1 MSGKLKGTIY
11 VLICIAL
18 WALIP
23 VVSKTGQT
31 RLDNHQFLF
40 WSSLISFLVLS
51 GTAGLRGKFTDFKRI
66 SLREYLGIFVLGLLG
81 TYIYYL
87 FLYLGYAEAVGLEVL
102 VVQYTWPLL
111 IVILSLLILRER
123 LNIRKIVSVILGFSG
138 VVLVITRGDF
148 TGIHVSN
155 PRVILLVLAG
165 AFCFALFSVLSKN
178 VGHDALVVNSLYF
191 LAALGAS
198 FISMMILSDFAL
210 PTKGE
215 ILPVILNGV
224 LVNGFSYLFW
234 IVALQSTEA
243 SYLAPFTFITPAL
256 SALYLILFF
265 NEPVHWSTFAG
276 LAAVI
281 IGGLINSIRIKK
293 FSQIARFP

>member
-1 MSGKLKGTIY
+1 MSGKLKGTLY

-31 RLDNHQFLF
+31 SLDNHQFLF
-40 WSSLISFLVLS
+40 WSSLISFLVLLAA
-51 GTAGLRGKFTDFKRI
+51 AGLGGKFSEFRKI
-66 SLREYLGIFVLGLLG
+66 PVREYLGIFLLGLLG

-111 IVILSLLILRER
+111 IVILSLFILRES
-123 LNIRKIVSVILGFSG
+123 LSVRKVLSVLLGFSG
-138 VVLVITRGDF
+138 VLLVITRGDF
-148 TGIHVSN
+148 SGIHVSN

-178 VGHDALVVNSLYF
+178 VGRNALVVNSLYF
-191 LAALGAS
+191 LAALAAS
-198 FISMMILSDFAL
+198 LISMLLMSDFAL
-210 PTKGE
+210 PARE
-215 ILPVILNGV
+215 ELLPVLLNGV

-234 IVALQSTEA
+234 VVALQSTEA

-276 LAAVI
+276 LTAVI
-281 IGGLINSIRIKK
+281 LGGLINSIKTGSFGRM
-293 FSQIARFP
+293 AGVP